1 MLIISAIDNEKNR
14 WMRNAKKK
22 KKKKKKKKESELY
35 ESNNVVEY
43 RFLKIWDLL
52 SFQLTWKRS

>member
-1 MLIISAIDNEKNR
+1 MKKIDE
-14 WMRNAKKK
+14 WETQKKK
-22 KKKKKKKKESELY
+22 KKKNKKKKESELY

>member
-22 KKKKKKKKESELY
+22 KKKKEEEERK
-35 ESNNVVEY
+35 
-43 RFLKIWDLL
+43 RIIWV
-52 SFQLTWKRS
+52 K